1 MSKVNMIFAGL
12 EESKATNF
20 KLIKPKKKKEKR
32 KKIGWKQVDPW
43 GQTLLLKLLTKFAS
57 GDGVGA
63 PS

>member
-20 KLIKPKKKKEKR
+20 KLIKPKKKR
-32 KKIGWKQVDPW
+32 KKKKKGWKQVDPW

>member
-20 KLIKPKKKKEKR
+20 KLIKPKKKR
-32 KKIGWKQVDPW
+32 KMKKKGWKQVDPW